1 MKLVLDFLIFV
12 SELVML
18 VCAIAFVVIAVRFV
32 FSLAKEAVS
41 ARFPKVAKFVE
52 KNYRYWLIAIFV
64 VLFLLWRV
72 RAASLVARY
81 SLAPKL
87 RVP

>member
-12 SELVML
+12 SELAML

-52 KNYRYWLIAIFV
+52 KNYRYWLITIFIAIFC
-64 VLFLLWRV
+64 FGGPALLLLL
-72 RAASLVARY
+72 LVI
-81 SLAPKL
+81 L
-87 RVP
+87 

>member
-12 SELVML
+12 SGLGTL

-32 FSLAKEAVS
+32 FSLAKEAVP
-41 ARFPKVAKFVE
+41 ARFPKVTKFVE

-64 VLFLLWRV
+64 VINQSILEEKPIKKDERV
-72 RAASLVARY
+72 VE
-81 SLAPKL
+81 
-87 RVP
+87 

>member
-18 VCAIAFVVIAVRFV
+18 VCAIAFVVVAVRLV
-32 FSLAKEAVS
+32 FSLAKDAVS
-41 ARFPKVAKFVE
+41 ARFPKVAKVVE

-64 VLFLLWRV
+64 VIFCSGGSALLLLL
-72 RAASLVARY
+72 LVI
-81 SLAPKL
+81 L
-87 RVP
+87 

>member
-1 MKLVLDFLIFV
+1 MKLVLDFLIFI

-18 VCAIAFVVIAVRFV
+18 VCAIALAVIAVKLV

-41 ARFPKVAKFVE
+41 ARFPKAAKFVE

-64 VLFLLWRV
+64 VINQSILEKKPIKKDERV
-72 RAASLVARY
+72 VE
-81 SLAPKL
+81 
-87 RVP
+87 

>member
-1 MKLVLDFLIFV
+1 MKLLLDFLIFI

-32 FSLAKEAVS
+32 FSLVKEAVS
-41 ARFPKVAKFVE
+41 ARFPKVAKVVE

-64 VLFLLWRV
+64 VIFCSGGSALLL
-72 RAASLVARY
+72 SLLVI
-81 SLAPKL
+81 L
-87 RVP
+87 

>member
-1 MKLVLDFLIFV
+1 MKLLLDFLIFI

-18 VCAIAFVVIAVRFV
+18 VCAIGFVVIAVGFV

-41 ARFPKVAKFVE
+41 ARFPKVAKVVE

-64 VLFLLWRV
+64 VIFCSGGSALLLLL
-72 RAASLVARY
+72 LVI
-81 SLAPKL
+81 L
-87 RVP
+87 

>member
-1 MKLVLDFLIFV
+1 MKLVLDFLIFI

-18 VCAIAFVVIAVRFV
+18 VCAIALVVIAVKLV

-52 KNYRYWLIAIFV
+52 KNYGSSV
-64 VLFLLWRV
+64 VSV
-72 RAASLVARY
+72 GEIPA
-81 SLAPKL
+81 
-87 RVP
+87 

>member
-18 VCAIAFVVIAVRFV
+18 VCAIALVVIAVKLV
-32 FSLAKEAVS
+32 FSLVKEAVS
-41 ARFPKVAKFVE
+41 ARFPKAAKLVE

-64 VLFLLWRV
+64 VINQSILEKKPIKKDERV
-72 RAASLVARY
+72 VE
-81 SLAPKL
+81 
-87 RVP
+87 

>member
-1 MKLVLDFLIFV
+1 MRLVLDFLIFV

-18 VCAIAFVVIAVRFV
+18 VCAIALVVIAVKLV

-64 VLFLLWRV
+64 VINQSILEEKPIKKDERV
-72 RAASLVARY
+72 VE
-81 SLAPKL
+81 
-87 RVP
+87 

>member
-1 MKLVLDFLIFV
+1 MKLALDFLIFV

-64 VLFLLWRV
+64 VINQSILEEKPIKKDERV
-72 RAASLVARY
+72 VE
-81 SLAPKL
+81 
-87 RVP
+87 